1 MADGPKDADSLI
13 AAFALDGRGT
23 ARRLDWD
30 EVRAIRA
37 DVPPDEGF
45 RWVHLQRRAEGPQP
59 WLADDS
65 GLDPLVVDALT
76 AAETRPRCL
85 IFGDGILLNLRGVNL
100 NPGEDVEDM
109 VSLRLWIS
117 RGLVVS
123 VRLRLLRA
131 VQDTVAELD
140 AGRGPKTPVGL
151 VAALALRLTE
161 RMEPTILELADEVD
175 ALEEEA
181 AAGSPSLERVRIAEI
196 RRLAITLRR
205 YSAPQR
211 DALARLVAEPLD
223 WVPERVRNQ
232 LREAVD
238 RVSRYVE
245 DLEAIRDRAAVVA
258 EQLADRRAE
267 TMNRQSFALTVVA
280 AIFLP
285 LGLLT
290 GLLGINV
297 GGIPGT
303 ESPAAFW
310 IVTLL
315 MVLIGGGLW
324 FVFRRSRWL

>member
-1 MADGPKDADSLI
+1 MTVPRSDAETLI
-13 AAFALDGRGT
+13 AAFQLDGEGG
-23 ARRLDWD
+23 ARRLGW
-30 EVRAIRA
+30 EEVAAVRAE
-37 DVPPDEGF
+37 VPPQKGF
-45 RWVHLQRRAEGPQP
+45 RWIHLQRSQDRPQP
-59 WLADDS
+59 WLAEES
-65 GLDPLVVDALT
+65 GLDPMIVEALT

-85 IFGDGILLNLRGVNL
+85 FFGEGILLNLRGVNL

-123 VRLRLLRA
+123 LRIRVLRA
-131 VQDTVAELD
+131 VQDTIAEMD
-140 AGRGPKTPVGL
+140 AGRGAKTPVGL
-151 VAALALRLTE
+151 VAGLALRLTE
-161 RMEPTILELADEVD
+161 RMEPTILELAEEVD
-175 ALEEEA
+175 ALEETA
-181 AAGSPSLERVRIAEI
+181 AAGGSGLDRGRIAEI

-205 YSAPQR
+205 YVAPQR

-245 DLEAIRDRAAVVA
+245 DLEAVRDRAAVVA

-285 LGLLT
+285 LGLIT

-303 ESPAAFW
+303 ESPDAFW
-310 IVTLL
+310 VVTGL
-315 MVLIGGGLW
+315 MVLIGVGL
-324 FVFRRSRWL
+324 FLAFRWGRWL